1 MTTDSSVDVDK
12 ELLPFLSSSARH
24 DLKFIAIKYFVGKLI
39 YPSSLIVK
47 DKRAGICSCSWLWN
61 GELRLWFIAVY
72 KIFSIATNL
81 ILGDPYSH
89 FSYDEI
95 FLIYFSS
102 YYYTIY
108 GMPNVFL
115 NWGWL
120 FVGLSG
126 TVPGRQFITSKQ
138 IYTDRII
145 ELACDNVTNVV
156 KEAIACLVNTAG
168 DKHGVDLILAS
179 SQVNQF
185 LDTILN
191 SVVQKGCLL
200 ADAIAMLLSNISR
213 EEKGAQKF
221 VDILTSI
228 DPPTTFDQLIQVMC
242 LVGFNQNADL
252 NFLAPFLSNLS
263 QIAVARQYFLDKDKC
278 VIQRLLPFTQH
289 ESPIRRQAVSTILK
303 NCCFDTGTV

>member
-1 MTTDSSVDVDK
+1 M
-12 ELLPFLSSSARH
+12 
-24 DLKFIAIKYFVGKLI
+24 
-39 YPSSLIVK
+39 
-47 DKRAGICSCSWLWN
+47 
-61 GELRLWFIAVY
+61 
-72 KIFSIATNL
+72 
-81 ILGDPYSH
+81 
-89 FSYDEI
+89 
-95 FLIYFSS
+95 
-102 YYYTIY
+102 
-108 GMPNVFL
+108 
-115 NWGWL
+115 
-120 FVGLSG
+120 
-126 TVPGRQFITSKQ
+126 
-138 IYTDRII
+138 
-145 ELACDNVTNVV
+145 